1 MTQGACSLTR
11 LGSRAPFFC
20 LFLWGLRLSRVGN
33 LRTLI
38 IDAVRQT
45 LILTATHIGDAEM
58 VPLSETLMDNDMLL
72 SLNLRWVFV
81 VVCCCCCCCCC

>member
-11 LGSRAPFFC
+11 LGSRAPFF
-20 LFLWGLRLSRVGN
+20 LWGLRLSRVGN

-38 IDAVRQT
+38 FDAVRQT

-58 VPLSETLMDNDMLL
+58 APLSETLMDNDMLL

-81 VVCCCCCCCCC
+81 VVVVVVGEYPC